1 MTAMRERVKGMKEAG
16 ESKVTTKA
24 LTTST
29 GEDLPKARL

>member
-16 ESKVTTKA
+16 ETKLTTKA

-29 GEDLPKARL
+29 RKDLPKA